1 MCEIVG
7 LCVDFELFCY
17 IFAVSL
23 FIFEKLLSHLCSIL
37 TAPFLGRPCHN
48 ENCNFFL
55 NFNQFYLFTVHC
67 SHVRNVVMTILF
79 CWLNGCLVLVDSS
92 K

>member
-1 MCEIVG
+1 MLILNYFVTFLLSHC
-7 LCVDFELFCY
+7 LF
-17 IFAVSL
+17 
-23 FIFEKLLSHLCSIL
+23 FEKLLSHLCSIL
-37 TAPFLGRPCHN
+37 TAQFLGRPCHS

-79 CWLNGCLVLVDSS
+79 CWLNGCLVDSC